1 MTVHCMG
8 NGRVCVYGRGATVFQ
23 AFGPEYSSPQAFCV
37 VPDGDGWKTAKLSRI
52 AYKHVSEQSVTRDLI
67 PQDADLFIRAISGKC
82 AFTVSFE
89 NGHVSPTPYENT
101 VISITKPGAPTY
113 VYEFEDGRPNAYTSG
128 KFRYTALRYS
138 GDIAAETVSNSV
150 IRFTV
155 NGKALLAF
163 AFSLTPRGVFR
174 QLDTADAYSAAL
186 YDETD
191 PRLYPG
197 RDMTV
202 AADHPYYKEI
212 CEGYDVIAAQQS
224 ERGSVLA
231 GYNYHLSYVRDN
243 YGVFRFFLACGAFSR
258 AKAMLEYYI
267 GVFRENGRIQNAQG
281 MMEYAF
287 HVHDN
292 DDVEIT
298 GYLVLMFTS
307 YYKATKDRE
316 TLTAG
321 VPLIIYCLEAQSG
334 SMTRGML
341 TFNGDETY
349 IAGGF
354 LPRSAINDG
363 SAEATALYH
372 KAINE
377 ALETVGD
384 IIPAKLSDRIKAD
397 GDEIEK
403 CYKERFFGDDGTFY
417 CNCPESGYAPDVR
430 PGGPLLCGHG
440 LGMGFR
446 NKNGDYVCPD
456 CLKKDIP
463 PLFPGLYGRRFTT
476 EAALLCPAF
485 TGVTLIPGEIL
496 KKTGESVLASLPSR
510 ERCVGYEY
518 GMAMYAAGY
527 DRRSAGRMLSQRDE
541 FGAWSEY
548 YDRGAQSGTLCRP
561 WETAVNLAA
570 LIETQN
576 HES

>member
-52 AYKHVSEQSVTRDLI
+52 AYKHVSDGCVIRDFI
-67 PQDADLFIRAISGKC
+67 PRDADVFCRLIKGKC
-82 AFTVSFE
+82 AFTVKFE
-89 NGHVSPTPYENT
+89 NGRISPTPYENT

-138 GDIAAETVSNSV
+138 GDADVKSVSPTEM
-150 IRFTV
+150 RFCV
-155 NGKALLAF
+155 DGEALLVF

-174 QLDTADAYSAAL
+174 QLDAADAYSAAL

-243 YGVFRFFLACGAFSR
+243 YGVFRFFLACGAFSH

-267 GVFRENGRIQNAQG
+267 GIFRENGRIQNAQG
-281 MMEYAF
+281 MTEYAF

-292 DDVEIT
+292 DNVEIT

-307 YYKATKDRE
+307 YYKATNDRE
-316 TLTAG
+316 TLLSG
-321 VPLIIYCLEAQSG
+321 IPLIVYCLEAQHD
-334 SMTRGML
+334 SMTNGML

-372 KAINE
+372 KAITE
-377 ALETVGD
+377 VTVSPGD
-384 IIPAKLSDRIKAD
+384 LIPAGLSERIKAD
-397 GDEIEK
+397 AEEIEQK
-403 CYKERFFGDDGTFY
+403 YKANFFGADGTFY
-417 CNCPESGYAPDVR
+417 CNCPGSGFAPDVR

-485 TGVTLIPGEIL
+485 TGVTLIPEEIL

-527 DRRSAGRMLSQRDE
+527 DRLSAERMLSQRDE

-548 YDRGAQSGTLCRP
+548 YDRGVQSGTLCRP